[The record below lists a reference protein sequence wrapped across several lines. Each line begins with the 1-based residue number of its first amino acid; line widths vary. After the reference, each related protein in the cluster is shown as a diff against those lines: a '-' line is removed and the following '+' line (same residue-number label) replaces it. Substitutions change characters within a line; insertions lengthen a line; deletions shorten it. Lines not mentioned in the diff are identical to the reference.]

1 MEILMKIQKANDYNL
16 KKSDNMNNKLFLV
29 CPFSCMENVIIQK
42 YGDDVFFITGIA
54 AGLQLNE
61 EGYAAVI
68 KDFISR
74 ENITEVFIVNDTSC
88 RFINNVLNNEN
99 SFGTHSETV
108 IQNLFDE
115 NFYSLLKGKTL
126 NEQQVILAELN
137 IKRQAKEMMKPDLF
151 LNQITKGK
159 ICIKGLIN
167 EMFILKLNG
176 KGIQYFLFVI
186 FSYWEL

>member
-1 MEILMKIQKANDYNL
+1 MKIQKANDYNL
-16 KKSDNMNNKLFLV
+16 KKSDNMINKLFLV
-29 CPFSCMENVIIQK
+29 CPFSCMENFIRQK
-42 YGDDVFFITGIA
+42 YGDDIFFITGIA
-54 AGLQLNE
+54 AGLQFNE

-99 SFGTHSETV
+99 SFGTHSEAV

-159 ICIKGLIN
+159 ICIKGLITTKSNN
-167 EMFILKLNG
+167 EI
-176 KGIQYFLFVI
+176 I
-186 FSYWEL
+186 ELSFNNS

>member
-29 CPFSCMENVIIQK
+29 CPFSCMENFIRQK

-99 SFGTHSETV
+99 SFGTHSEAV